1 MKEKTMLTPH
11 FSLEEMVR
19 STSHPEITNKPTPLQ
34 VENLTRVCQ
43 WLEKMREMYN
53 QAHRTNDGK
62 EQPVKISSG
71 FRSKMLNRA
80 VGGVN
85 DSNHL
90 DGNAADIIC
99 RDCKQALEYAF
110 ILLILFR
117 KAGQEFDE
125 LFIERKGV
133 RFWVHFAV
141 REFNNRGKCSVYDG

>member
-1 MKEKTMLTPH
+1 
-11 FSLEEMVR
+11 
-19 STSHPEITNKPTPLQ
+19 
-34 VENLTRVCQ
+34 
-43 WLEKMREMYN
+43 MYN

-80 VGGVN
+80 VGGVT

-90 DGNAADIIC
+90 DGNAADIVC
-99 RDCKQALEYAF
+99 KDCTQALEYAF

-133 RFWVHFAV
+133 RYWVHFAV

>member
-1 MKEKTMLTPH
+1 MLTPH

-43 WLEKMREMYN
+43 WLEKMREVYN
-53 QAHRTNDGK
+53 QANDGK

-90 DGNAADIIC
+90 DGNAADIVC
-99 RDCKQALEYAF
+99 RDCKQAVEYAF

-117 KAGQEFDE
+117 QAGQQFDE

-133 RFWVHFAV
+133 RYWVHFAV